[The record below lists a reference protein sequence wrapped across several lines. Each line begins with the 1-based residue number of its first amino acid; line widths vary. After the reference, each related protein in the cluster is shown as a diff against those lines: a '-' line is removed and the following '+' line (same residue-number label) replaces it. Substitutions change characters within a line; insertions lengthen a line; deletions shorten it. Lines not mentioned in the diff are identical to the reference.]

1 MRHTSILEPLT
12 RLDAF
17 NRLWRRKRV
26 FLAVFLAI
34 MGAAAAALVVLPV
47 RYLATASVIVA
58 EQEPGVSN
66 PSPVWAQKIGDPA
79 DLESQLLVIRS
90 ARLFRQVMNAPGV
103 VPAVVEECE
112 RGGLFRG
119 SADRRRKLSSHSTCF
134 IRVNKDRRVF

>member
-17 NRLWRRKRV
+17 NRLWRQKRV

-34 MGAAAAALVVLPV
+34 VGAAVAALVLLPV

-58 EQEPGVSN
+58 EQEPGVAN
-66 PSPVWAQKIGDPA
+66 TSPAWAQKIGDPA

-90 ARLFRQVMNAPGV
+90 PRLMRQVMNAPGII
-103 VPAVVEECE
+103 PAIVEECE
-112 RGGLFRG
+112 RGLSLG
-119 SADRRRKLSSHSTCF
+119 SAERCQKLSTE
-134 IRVNKDRRVF
+134 DRKSVV